1 MGCEASMVMDFFW
14 YSYFGITKADAA
26 KKVDM
31 ALSICV
37 NRAYR
42 DLSRTITYSKSTTH
56 EQEINE
62 LKKTIANEIKQLSDK
77 KAEDFDCWH
86 NKTCLLIVNYFM
98 DNKTI
103 LDKDVQFHYGQ
114 AQKWLN
120 MALKNMR
127 IMELWNTDFLDKFS
141 SVLHVPVD
149 SGIIKAVWELTRV
162 KLPLITENLPK
173 RTSLGRGAGA
183 YSYEKVKSWSLWNE
197 KEYNDFQKSL
207 REEFENN
214 LSTCY
219 SSLEKWENESWIK
232 NT

>member
-26 KKVDM
+26 KKVDK

-42 DLSRTITYSKSTTH
+42 DLSRTITYSQSATH
-56 EQEINE
+56 EQEIKI
-62 LKKTIANEIKQLSDK
+62 LKEEVIANSIKQLSEK
-77 KAEDFDCWH
+77 NAEDFDRWH
-86 NKTCLLIVNYFM
+86 NESCLSIVNYFM
-98 DNKTI
+98 ENKTI
-103 LDKDVQFHYGQ
+103 LGKDVQFHYGQ

-120 MALKNMR
+120 MTLKNMR
-127 IMELWNTDFLDKFS
+127 IMDLWNKDYLDRFS

-149 SGIIKAVWELTRV
+149 SGIIKAVWELTKV
-162 KLPLITENLPK
+162 KLPLIKENLPK
-173 RTSLGRGAGA
+173 RTSLGRGA
-183 YSYEKVKSWSLWNE
+183 YSYEKVKSWSLWDE
-197 KEYNDFQKSL
+197 TEYNDFQKSL